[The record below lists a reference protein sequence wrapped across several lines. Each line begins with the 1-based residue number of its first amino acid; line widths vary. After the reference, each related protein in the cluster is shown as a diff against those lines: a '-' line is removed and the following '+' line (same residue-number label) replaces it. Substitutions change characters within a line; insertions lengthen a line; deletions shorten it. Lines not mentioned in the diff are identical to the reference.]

1 MTALLVALGGALG
14 AASRYLVERAVSRRR
29 GEPWGTFAVNVS
41 GSFLLG
47 LLLGLAPSDDIVT
60 VLGVGVL
67 GSYTT
72 FSAYAVEV
80 VRGARL
86 YAVASVVVG
95 VLGAALGLGLGRV
108 LGG

>member
-14 AASRYLVERAVSRRR
+14 AATRYVAERAVSGRR
-29 GEPWGTFAVNVS
+29 GEPWGTFVVNVS

-47 LLLGLAPSDDIVT
+47 LLLGLRRGDTVTT
-60 VLGVGVL
+60 VLGTGVL

-72 FSAYAVEV
+72 FSAYAVQV

-86 YAVASVVVG
+86 YAVLSVLAG
-95 VLGAALGLGLGRV
+95 VAAAGLGIGLGL
-108 LGG
+108 LLE